1 MTAADVHTHTDAAN
15 TRERVR
21 TGLFIL
27 DIFKGRQKF
36 LRLKKKGY
44 IAQHFLLKVFFS
56 HKQRIGNILQ

>member
-27 DIFKGRQKF
+27 DICEGRHTF
-36 LRLKKKGY
+36 LRLKKRLHSPTLSFKG
-44 IAQHFLLKVFFS
+44 VFS